1 MRELHNYLPTN
12 ATQQSDDDS
21 LRSGSSSASI
31 KVSKKSSK
39 LARQSTI
46 GASYKLG
53 KNVSFKANKKNL
65 SKADVDAMVKKKEF
79 VPPITTAERT
89 LFKGK

>member
-53 KNVSFKANKKNL
+53 KNVSFMANKKNL
-65 SKADVDAMVKKKEF
+65 SKADVDAMFKKKEF